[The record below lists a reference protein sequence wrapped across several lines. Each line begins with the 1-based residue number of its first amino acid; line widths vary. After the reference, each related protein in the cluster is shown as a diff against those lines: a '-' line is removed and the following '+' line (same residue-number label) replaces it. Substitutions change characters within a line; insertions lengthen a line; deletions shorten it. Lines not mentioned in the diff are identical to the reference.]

1 MAQKSCRYMEIS
13 GAIRKRILEG
23 MYKEEERLPTESEFA
38 KDFKV
43 SRGTIREALLLL
55 EDEDMIIRKRG
66 SGSFVSKHTDKIVSG
81 IENLESW
88 TDSITKAG
96 HTVEDKV
103 LSIDFI
109 PLVGEVAERLA
120 IPDRSPG
127 IRIRSMR
134 SSNGY
139 PLIYAEDSIPTS
151 LLHNNDVWKVR
162 EESHSVLYF
171 FEEIGYLPKKF
182 VSTIQAV
189 NANELAPIMEVEP
202 EAPLVLL
209 EGVIYDENNV
219 ALAYSNYY
227 VRSDKYQFRMV
238 RSKR

>member
-1 MAQKSCRYMEIS
+1 MAQKNCRYSEIS
-13 GAIRKRILEG
+13 EAIRKRIIDG
-23 MYKEEERLPTESEFA
+23 QYKEEERLPTESDFA

-55 EDEDMIIRKRG
+55 EDEDMIVRKRG

-88 TDSITKAG
+88 ADSIVKAG

-103 LSIDFI
+103 LATDFI
-109 PLVGEVAERLA
+109 PLVGEIAESLV
-120 IPDRSPG
+120 IPERSPG
-127 IRIRSMR
+127 VKIRSLR
-134 SSNGY
+134 SADGH
-139 PLIYAEDSIPTS
+139 PLIYAEDFIPTS
-151 LLHNNDVWKVR
+151 VIQNNDVWKVR

-171 FEEIGYLPKKF
+171 FEEIGYQPKKF

-189 NANELAPIMEVEP
+189 NANELSSILEVEP
-202 EAPLVLL
+202 EVPLILL
-209 EGVIYDENNV
+209 EGVIYDENNL
-219 ALAYSNYY
+219 ALAYSSYY
-227 VRSDKYQFRMV
+227 VRSDMYRFRLV